1 MRKTERHRERRRDR
15 VGAREGELSIAER
28 ERSEAALMKAL
39 NKTSNNFLFPK
50 RVKQIND
57 GEEKR
62 I

>member
-1 MRKTERHRERRRDR
+1 M
-15 VGAREGELSIAER
+15 GARESELSIAER